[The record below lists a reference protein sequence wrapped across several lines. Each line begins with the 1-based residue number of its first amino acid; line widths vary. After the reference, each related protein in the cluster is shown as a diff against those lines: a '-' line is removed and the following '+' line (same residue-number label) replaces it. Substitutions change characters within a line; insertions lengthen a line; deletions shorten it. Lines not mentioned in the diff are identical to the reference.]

1 MNWTKV
7 REKSA
12 AIIVILF
19 VIVIGIIGLAM
30 MGVHIPILSDIIGA
44 LFFGG

>member
-12 AIIVILF
+12 AIIVVLF
-19 VIVIGIIGLAM
+19 VVVIGIIGLAM
-30 MGVHIPILSDIIGA
+30 MGVRIPILSDLIGA